1 MIRAI
6 YLIPEGTRID
16 TLTPEQQQAIQS
28 VNSQWRLPM
37 PGTIPH
43 DGLEVVDGLTDDN
56 FDPLV
61 MPALGLD
68 WQCIGMWQWSGSGEL
83 VTLVPLD
90 MDALYPHL
98 PPTPEYDEEGN
109 VVGTVPAEPRVPHS
123 WAGWPSIPVGNPE

>member
-6 YLIPEGTRID
+6 YLLPAGTRID
-16 TLTPEQQQAIQS
+16 TLDPEQQQAIQS

-37 PGTIPH
+37 PGTVPH
-43 DGLEVVDGLTDDN
+43 AGLEVVDGLTDDS

-68 WQCIGMWQWSGSGEL
+68 WQCIGMWQWDGHGGL

-98 PPTPEYDEEGN
+98 PDVTEYDEDGE
-109 VVGTVPAEPRVPHS
+109 VIGTVPAVPHVPHG
-123 WAGWPSIPVGNPE
+123 WAGHPQIS

>member
-6 YLIPEGTRID
+6 YLIPQGTRID
-16 TLTPEQQQAIQS
+16 TLTDEQQAAIQA
-28 VNSQWRLPM
+28 VQSQWRLPM

-43 DGLEVVDGLTDDN
+43 AGLEVVDGLTDDN

-61 MPALGLD
+61 MPILGLD
-68 WQCIGMWQWSGSGEL
+68 WQCIGMWRWDGHGDV

-98 PPTPEYDEEGN
+98 PDVIEYDEDGN
-109 VVGTVPAEPRVPHS
+109 VTGTSPAERRLPHGWS
-123 WAGWPSIPVGNPE
+123 GWPQPEIPA